1 MRKVIFEYI
10 LGGLFMAAMGAGL
23 AYIFIY
29 RAAWY

>member
-1 MRKVIFEYI
+1 MRKIIFDYI

-23 AYIFIY
+23 ACIFIY